1 MKMNSRFRQMFD
13 AAADTLFRGRT
24 AADVVATADSAVVNI
39 DKLTGFWT
47 DGNELADQLFPV
59 IVNALKVDRTTGDET
74 YKIDVVTNNGVVVGT
89 AKITGVGQYVILVD
103 ADTLHLSDPTA
114 ASIKLTATLGG
125 TTPILN
131 YAAWL
136 GEYVPALIA
145 EANSQAP

>member
-1 MKMNSRFRQMFD
+1 MQQQ
-13 AAADTLFRGRT
+13 DTLFRGRT
-24 AADVVATADSAVVNI
+24 DVDVLATADSAVVNL
-39 DKLTGFWT
+39 DKLTGYWT
-47 DGNELADQLFPV
+47 DGNELADQLLPV

-74 YKIDVVTNNGVVVGT
+74 YKIEVVTNNGIVVGT

-114 ASIKLTATLGG
+114 TSIKLTATLAG

-136 GEYVPALIA
+136 GEY
-145 EANSQAP
+145 ANAY

>member
-13 AAADTLFRGRT
+13 AAADTLFRGRA
-24 AADVVATADSAVVNI
+24 AADVVATADSAVVNL
-39 DKLTGFWT
+39 DKLTGYWT
-47 DGNELADQLFPV
+47 DGNELADQLLPV

-89 AKITGVGQYVILVD
+89 AKITAVGQYVILVD

-136 GEYVPALIA
+136 GEYAAAI
-145 EANSQAP
+145 

>member
-13 AAADTLFRGRT
+13 AAADTLFRGRA

-39 DKLTGFWT
+39 DKLTGYWT

-114 ASIKLTATLGG
+114 TSIKLTATLGG

-136 GEYVPALIA
+136 GEY
-145 EANSQAP
+145 ANAY

>member
-39 DKLTGFWT
+39 DKLTGYWT

-74 YKIDVVTNNGVVVGT
+74 YKIDVVTNNGIVVGT

-114 ASIKLTATLGG
+114 TSIKLTATLGG

-136 GEYVPALIA
+136 GEY
-145 EANSQAP
+145 ANAY

>member
-13 AAADTLFRGRT
+13 AAAGTLFRGRT
-24 AADVVATADSAVVNI
+24 DVDVLATADSAVVTL
-39 DKLTGFWT
+39 DKLTGYWT
-47 DGNELADQLFPV
+47 DGNELADQLLPV

-74 YKIDVVTNNGVVVGT
+74 YKIEVVTNNGIVVGT

-114 ASIKLTATLGG
+114 TSIKLTATLAG

-136 GEYVPALIA
+136 GEY
-145 EANSQAP
+145 ANAY